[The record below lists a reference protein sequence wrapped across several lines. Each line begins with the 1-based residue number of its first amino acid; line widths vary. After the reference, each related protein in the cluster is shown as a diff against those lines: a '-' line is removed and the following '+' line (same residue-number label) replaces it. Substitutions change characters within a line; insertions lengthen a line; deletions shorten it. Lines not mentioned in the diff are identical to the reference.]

1 MTKLFEYMA
10 NNHNVTL
17 LQEEENEIMW
27 IAKQPI
33 LDYVTEQIEMYQKRY
48 EIVPSDVNLIHIKVL
63 QDVRHKIMQICP

>member
-1 MTKLFEYMA
+1 MTKLYEYMA

-27 IAKQPI
+27 IAKQPL
-33 LDYVTEQIEMYQKRY
+33 LDYVSEQIEMYQKRY

-63 QDVRHKIMQICP
+63 QDVRHKIMQI